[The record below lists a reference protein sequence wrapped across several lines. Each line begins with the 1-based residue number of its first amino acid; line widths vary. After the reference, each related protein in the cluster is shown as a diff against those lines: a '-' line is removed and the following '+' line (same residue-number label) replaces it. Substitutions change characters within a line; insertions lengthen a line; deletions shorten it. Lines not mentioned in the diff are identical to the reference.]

1 MSSQDFKCSRL
12 SLAAVAE
19 NLSRIGYDIE
29 PEQPGDPPHSSL
41 VARRDLGD
49 RAVLIAIDAGGR
61 FRIDI
66 SSIAE
71 EWSQSLSVAGTPVR
85 AVETVRRSLTLT
97 GQIGD
102 QDEASR
108 LLAALSNLDLSLD
121 RSGAARKSLNQDPKP
136 QQ

>member
-1 MSSQDFKCSRL
+1 MTSQDSTCSRL
-12 SLAAVAE
+12 SLAAVAD

-29 PEQPGDPPHSSL
+29 PEQPGDPPHSSV

-49 RAVLIAIDAGGR
+49 RVIVVALDAGGR

-66 SSIAE
+66 SSIAD
-71 EWSQSLSVAGTPVR
+71 EWSQSLSVAGIPVR

-97 GQIGD
+97 GQIGSG
-102 QDEASR
+102 DEASR
-108 LLAALSNLDLSLD
+108 LLAALSNLDLSLN
-121 RSGAARKSLNQDPKP
+121 RSDAARKSLNQDAKP

>member
-1 MSSQDFKCSRL
+1 
-12 SLAAVAE
+12 VAD

-29 PEQPGDPPHSSL
+29 PEQPGDPPHSSV

-49 RAVLIAIDAGGR
+49 RVIVVALDAGGR

-66 SSIAE
+66 SSIAD
-71 EWSQSLSVAGTPVR
+71 EWSQSLSVAGIPVR

-97 GQIGD
+97 GQIGSG
-102 QDEASR
+102 DEASR
-108 LLAALSNLDLSLD
+108 LLAALSNLDLSLN
-121 RSGAARKSLNQDPKP
+121 RSDAARKSLNQDAKP